1 MNYEELYKRA
11 ILYIAQLEST
21 IERTNDINKFYEEEI
36 ERLNERLRQCL
47 V

>member
-1 MNYEELYKRA
+1 MNYEELYKKA
-11 ILYIAQLEST
+11 ILYIANLESA
-21 IERTNDINKFYEEEI
+21 IERTNERNRFYEEEI

>member
-21 IERTNDINKFYEEEI
+21 IERTNDINKFYEKEI
-36 ERLNERLRQCL
+36 EILNERLKKCL
-47 V
+47 A